1 MYVVFQQ
8 ALKIRFD
15 LMIIFCCWVESRLA
29 FLETNLTR
37 LTTTAAT
44 TPTTAEQQQRR
55 MLLLLMSPLYQALR
69 ACRILC
75 LVSCVL
81 ASSVVIEKVIRAHQI
96 LLCCGAQKQASFERS
111 LRTTD
116 DYTSYLA
123 RHCSAGATSCLYYL
137 CRRCTKR
144 IGVVLSCV
152 PCSWKLGAFETSSVC
167 AFCPLASLSRNLLF
181 VGGMR
186 TTCSGGP
193 NYAADFFFSI
203 IV

>member
-1 MYVVFQQ
+1 MLLLLMPSRQKTGKAGAALYVVFQQ

-96 LLCCGAQKQASFERS
+96 CCAVEHKSKLLLRGHFAPLTITQATWLATAQQEQRRAC
-111 LRTTD
+111 TT
-116 DYTSYLA
+116 YVA
-123 RHCSAGATSCLYYL
+123 A
-137 CRRCTKR
+137 
-144 IGVVLSCV
+144 V
-152 PCSWKLGAFETSSVC
+152 P
-167 AFCPLASLSRNLLF
+167 
-181 VGGMR
+181 
-186 TTCSGGP
+186 SG
-193 NYAADFFFSI
+193 
-203 IV
+203 